1 MPRTHAH
8 LSRLPN
14 TRFRRFWVE
23 VDAQLAS
30 LGATDAWGCEVQPRF
45 DDRMSVNEAAL
56 AIIEARAAERPYSD
70 ANAEHRLTARELG
83 VGQGR

>member
-1 MPRTHAH
+1 MPRAHAH

-14 TRFRRFWVE
+14 TRFRRFWSE

-30 LGATDAWGCEVQPRF
+30 LGADDAWSIEIQPRF

-56 AIIEARAAERPYSD
+56 AIIEARGTERPRTD
-70 ANAEHRLTARELG
+70 LAREHGTLNHRQ
-83 VGQGR
+83 QGI